1 MFTEK
6 DEMVGNVKLMMR
18 TLCDTLILER
28 ELEELE
34 SEMEMLAGIMGNI
47 VAENASAAM
56 DQEEYQKRYD
66 SLYIKYD
73 ETRSHHSEV
82 VGKIADKQ
90 AQAAQFQDFIS
101 TMVKMDGVY
110 DSFDVGLW
118 SSLIDY
124 VTVYSKEDIRFT
136 FKGGMEVII

>member
-1 MFTEK
+1 
-6 DEMVGNVKLMMR
+6 MMR
-18 TLCDTLILER
+18 MLCDTSILER

-34 SEMEMLAGIMGNI
+34 SEMEMLAGIMKNI
-47 VAENASAAM
+47 IAENASVAM

-66 SLYIKYD
+66 NLLIKYE
-73 ETRSHHSEV
+73 ETRSHHGEV

-101 TMVKMDGVY
+101 TMEKMDGIY
-110 DSFDVGLW
+110 DSFDVELW
-118 SSLIDY
+118 SSLVNY

-136 FKGGMEVII
+136 FQSGMEVTI